1 MPSRIRLVRSIRKK
15 IEHSSPD
22 LLIVTEQRGNLPVTW
37 DDRRAVVS
45 VRALVEA
52 TFYEGLRKAGMPEE

>member
-37 DDRRAVVS
+37 D

>member
-1 MPSRIRLVRSIRKK
+1 L
-15 IEHSSPD
+15 
-22 LLIVTEQRGNLPVTW
+22 
-37 DDRRAVVS
+37 RAGTRYEAPG